1 MSLLD
6 NFAQLVASYLL
17 AGLSSAL
24 SNPNGL
30 LVQGLKTEL
39 SNEYQQLL
47 SELESVTT
55 EVQQLIADMEAIPN
69 TLVNDLKNI
78 IPFPLNPLIKEEK

>member
-47 SELESVTT
+47 SELGSVTT